1 MREQGEMTEEEIIE
15 LQRQKDYLLKQKYQ
29 KVTNEYFEEKFERD
43 KMDLQRKEYERLK
56 QKEKLERKNCT
67 F

>member
-29 KVTNEYFEEKFERD
+29 KVTNEYFEEKFERE
-43 KMDLQRKEYERLK
+43 KMDL
-56 QKEKLERKNCT
+56 
-67 F
+67 